1 MKLVEFRKLTEN
13 LSDDVEINFY
23 YVTESLVNIP
33 LWIEFEDKEN
43 IQVDKTS
50 QELNIKMESSEDL
63 SLDLYHDDLI

>member
-1 MKLVEFRKLTEN
+1 MKLGEFRKLTEN
-13 LSDDVEINFY
+13 LSDDVEINFFY
-23 YVTESLVNIP
+23 ETESLVNIP

>member
-1 MKLVEFRKLTEN
+1 MKLGEFRKLTEN

-50 QELNIKMESSEDL
+50 QELNITMESSEDL

>member
-1 MKLVEFRKLTEN
+1 MKLGEFRKLTEN

>member
-1 MKLVEFRKLTEN
+1 M
-13 LSDDVEINFY
+13 SDDVEINFY

>member
-1 MKLVEFRKLTEN
+1 MKLGEFRKLIEN
-13 LSDDVEINFY
+13 LADDVEINFY

-50 QELNIKMESSEDL
+50 QELNITMESSEDL

>member
-1 MKLVEFRKLTEN
+1 MKLGEFRKLTEN

-50 QELNIKMESSEDL
+50 QELNIKVESSEDL